1 MEIPTRNGSGVLIKM
16 TKEQIR
22 ADVEAGSVDAAEKAH
37 IPALTGDEVEHIM
50 EILTEPS
57 KIVSVERGR
66 EIVLSRDGGVLKYT
80 GCTRYAGA
88 PLSKEQAI
96 SIGER
101 IIGLDTME
109 LGHADYSIKPCK
121 AIAQDEAHHMENA
134 QMMSIIPV
142 LYGAM
147 PNLGTYYRNLG
158 GPWPS
163 PTDLL
168 REAKVKE
175 CRESQEHAARDL
187 QRDIIYL
194 ARIMDQSGADGFNFD
209 TTAAAGDADF
219 YATLNAVEQVKK
231 ETSLAVQVGM
241 AGEMI
246 LGMHCELE
254 YQGTRLAGLW
264 PHQQGVLVEKA
275 GASMYGPVVNTKAR
289 KSFPWNLG
297 RAVTFIKAVTKT
309 VQIPVHCNMGM
320 GVCGVPMTEVTPVDA
335 VTRAAK
341 AMIEIADIDG
351 I

>member
-1 MEIPTRNGSGVLIKM
+1 MEIATRSGSGVLIKM
-16 TKEQIR
+16 TKDQIR
-22 ADVEAGSVDAAEKAH
+22 AEIEAGSSDAAEKAH
-37 IPALTGDEVEHIM
+37 IPGLTGDEIDQIL
-50 EILTEPS
+50 EILTERS

-80 GCTRYAGA
+80 GCTRYAGS

-134 QMMSIIPV
+134 QMVSIIPV

-147 PNLGTYYRNLG
+147 PNLGTYYRSLG
-158 GPWPS
+158 GPWPA

-168 REAKVKE
+168 KDGKVKE
-175 CRESQEHAARDL
+175 SRETQENAAEDL
-187 QRDIIYL
+187 QRDIIYV
-194 ARIMDQSGADGFNFD
+194 AKIMDQSGADGFNFD
-209 TTAAAGDADF
+209 TTAAAGDAEF
-219 YATLNAVEQVKK
+219 YATLKAIEEVKK

-246 LGMHCELE
+246 MGMHCELD
-254 YQGTRLAGLW
+254 YKGTRLAGLW

-275 GASMYGPVVNTKAR
+275 GASMYGPVVNTKTT

-297 RAVTFIKAVTKT
+297 RAVTFIKAVTRT

-341 AMIEIADIDG
+341 AMVEIADIDG

>member
-1 MEIPTRNGSGVLIKM
+1 MEITTRNGSGARIKM

-22 ADVEAGSVDAAEKAH
+22 ADLEGGSNDAAEKAH
-37 IPALTGDEVEHIM
+37 IPGLTGDELDHIL
-50 EILTEPS
+50 EIMTEPS
-57 KIVSVERGR
+57 KIVSVEPGR
-66 EIVLSRDGGVLKYT
+66 EIVLTRDGGVLKYT

-88 PLSKEQAI
+88 SLSKEQAI

-121 AIAQDEAHHMENA
+121 AIAFDEAHHMENA
-134 QMMSIIPV
+134 QMVSIIPIF
-142 LYGAM
+142 YGAM
-147 PNLGTYYRNLG
+147 PNLGTYYQNLG
-158 GPWPS
+158 GRWPA

-168 REAKVKE
+168 KE
-175 CRESQEHAARDL
+175 GNIKASRESQEHAAEDL

-194 ARIMDQSGADGFNFD
+194 AKIMDQSGSEGFNFD

-246 LGMHCELE
+246 LGLHCELD

-264 PHQQGVLVEKA
+264 PHQQGLLVEKA
-275 GASMYGPVVNTKAR
+275 GASMFGPVVNTKTT

-297 RAVTFIKAVTKT
+297 RAVTFIKAVTKA

-341 AMIEIADIDG
+341 AMVEIADIDG